1 MAMDPIAFVR
11 PDLRQIHPGREEGCG
26 HVQLSLTED
35 GTSSASA
42 RYTCAACHAVFEKI
56 LSER

>member
-1 MAMDPIAFVR
+1 MESPSFVR
-11 PDLRQIHPGREEGCG
+11 PDLRQIHPGSGEEWCG
-26 HVQLSLTED
+26 HVQLSLTQG

-56 LSER
+56 LSEH